1 MKNYLDDN
9 ELELYVKKLRR
20 YFHMNPELS
29 GEEVK
34 TTEKIIEELEKF
46 NIKYTK
52 INETTVVAEIGEGNK
67 KIALRADS
75 DALPIIEEGDKEYIS
90 KNKGVM
96 HACGHDGHISML
108 LGAARYLKN
117 IENTLDGKIFL
128 CFQPAEETGGGAKEV
143 LEFLEE
149 NGGVDEVFGIHLWSL
164 IPVGKICIANG
175 ARMANGDGFTIHIT
189 GRGGH
194 GSRPDQCVDPL
205 KIGAKILLEITSIP
219 CNRISTLEN
228 SVVSV
233 GIFKGGTAGNV
244 IPNDAYIKGGFRT
257 FSKEAREEIPKL
269 IKNISKNIA
278 EYSGGIAEVEI
289 QKGVPCVYNHLSSSI
304 RAEKI
309 ISSIFGKETVY
320 DYEPLCASEN
330 FGFYTEKYSGLM
342 AFVGAGNSE
351 KGIIFPHHHP
361 KFDIDED
368 SLLKGTILY
377 IEYAR
382 NFLNEK

>member
-1 MKNYLDDN
+1 MTCLDN
-9 ELELYVKKLRR
+9 KELETYVKNLRR

-29 GEEVK
+29 GKELN
-34 TTEKIIEELEKF
+34 TTNRIIKELESF

-52 INETTVVAEIGEGNK
+52 INDTTVVAEVGEGNK

-75 DALPIIEEGDKEYIS
+75 DALPIVEQGEKEYIS

-96 HACGHDGHISML
+96 HACGHDGHTSML
-108 LGAARYLKN
+108 LGAAKYLKS
-117 IENTLDGKIFL
+117 IENTLNGKVFL
-128 CFQPAEETGGGAKEV
+128 CFQPAEEIGGGAKEV
-143 LEFLEE
+143 LEFLEK

-164 IPVGKICIANG
+164 IPVGKICVAPG
-175 ARMANGDGFTIHIT
+175 ARMASGDSFTINIT

-219 CNRISTLEN
+219 CNRISTLDS

-233 GIFKGGTAGNV
+233 GSFNGGMAGNV
-244 IPNDAYIKGGFRT
+244 IPNEACLKGGFRT
-257 FSKEAREEIPKL
+257 FTKEAREQIPEL

-278 EYSGGIAEVEI
+278 EYSGGKAEVEI
-289 QKGVPCVYNHLSSSI
+289 TVGVPCVFNHQASSK
-304 RAEKI
+304 RAEEVI
-309 ISSIFGKETVY
+309 TNIFGKETVY
-320 DYEPLCASEN
+320 DFEPLCASEN

-342 AFVGAGNSE
+342 AFVGAGNPE
-351 KGIIFPHHHP
+351 KGIIYPHHHP

-368 SLLKGTILY
+368 ALLQGTILY
-377 IEYAR
+377 AEYAR
-382 NFLNEK
+382 KFLSEK

>member
-1 MKNYLDDN
+1 MSYLENN
-9 ELELYVKKLRR
+9 ELELYVKNLRR

-29 GEEVK
+29 GEEIK
-34 TTEKIIEELEKF
+34 TADKIVEELERY

-52 INETTVVAEIGEGNK
+52 INETTVVAEIGEGNR

-90 KNKGVM
+90 KNRGVM

-108 LGAARYLKN
+108 LGAARYLKS
-117 IENTLDGKIFL
+117 IEKDLKGKIFL
-128 CFQPAEETGGGAKEV
+128 CFQPAEETGGGAKEI
-143 LEFLEE
+143 LEFLEK

-164 IPVGKICIANG
+164 IPVGKICVASG
-175 ARMANGDGFTIHIT
+175 ARMANGDGFTIHVT

-233 GIFKGGTAGNV
+233 GIFNGGTAGNV
-244 IPNDAYIKGGFRT
+244 IPNDVYMKGGFRT

-278 EYSGGIAEVEI
+278 EYSGGVAEVKI
-289 QKGVPCVYNHLSSSI
+289 QKGVPCVYNHPSSSM
-304 RAEKI
+304 RAERV
-309 ISSIFGKETVY
+309 ISNIFGEKALY

-351 KGIIFPHHHP
+351 KGIVFPHHHP

-368 SLLKGTILY
+368 SLLQGTILY

-382 NFLNEK
+382 NFLGEK